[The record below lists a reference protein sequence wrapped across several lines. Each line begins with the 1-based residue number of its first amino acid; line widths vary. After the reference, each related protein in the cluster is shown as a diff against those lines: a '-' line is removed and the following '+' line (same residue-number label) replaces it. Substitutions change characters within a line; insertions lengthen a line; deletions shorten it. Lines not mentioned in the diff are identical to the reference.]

1 MVNIGMTIANRDYLS
16 WLSRLFLSTLSIYR
30 VISLR
35 QDPYS
40 KLRLEIVLR
49 YGTKYIFTDLK
60 RLWYRCGKNYY
71 YPKKQIFISC
81 YVVGGVT
88 DHQDSFVLTSAPL
101 ERITEEQ
108 TTVHCWKTMY
118 NLLELYST
126 MPTTKT
132 VQRHS
137 LTPLTS
143 SSMLDAG
150 ILLRAGDLRIPETEW
165 LFQTI
170 DVII

>member
-1 MVNIGMTIANRDYLS
+1 MRSYLQIAILILIIQKKLTTFTSSSSLELRFYFTNVEFCLITS
-16 WLSRLFLSTLSIYR
+16 SCKLLTFLFL
-30 VISLR
+30 
-35 QDPYS
+35 
-40 KLRLEIVLR
+40 
-49 YGTKYIFTDLK
+49 
-60 RLWYRCGKNYY
+60 
-71 YPKKQIFISC
+71 
-81 YVVGGVT
+81 GGVT

-143 SSMLDAG
+143 NSMLDAG
-150 ILLRAGDLRIPETEW
+150 ILLRAGNNVNKHV
-165 LFQTI
+165 FHNF
-170 DVII
+170 II

>member
-1 MVNIGMTIANRDYLS
+1 MVSFTSDLHM
-16 WLSRLFLSTLSIYR
+16 FLKLHNG
-30 VISLR
+30 SLL
-35 QDPYS
+35 P
-40 KLRLEIVLR
+40 
-49 YGTKYIFTDLK
+49 
-60 RLWYRCGKNYY
+60 
-71 YPKKQIFISC
+71 
-81 YVVGGVT
+81 GGAT

-137 LTPLTS
+137 LTPMTS

-150 ILLRAGDLRIPETEW
+150 ILLRAGRSFKTSSN
-165 LFQTI
+165 FHF
-170 DVII
+170 

>member
-1 MVNIGMTIANRDYLS
+1 MELFYQTIFS
-16 WLSRLFLSTLSIYR
+16 
-30 VISLR
+30 
-35 QDPYS
+35 
-40 KLRLEIVLR
+40 
-49 YGTKYIFTDLK
+49 
-60 RLWYRCGKNYY
+60 
-71 YPKKQIFISC
+71 
-81 YVVGGVT
+81 GGVT

-143 SSMLDAG
+143 TSMLDAG
-150 ILLRAGDLRIPETEW
+150 ILLRAGNGA
-165 LFQTI
+165 
-170 DVII
+170 